1 MLTLQQIKADPAR
14 TVARLAVKG
23 FDGKEAIDRVIA
35 LDEERRRL
43 QLENDNR
50 AAELNRYAA
59 QIGTLMKQ
67 GRKDEAQQAKDAVAQ
82 MKAEQKKA
90 AEALEAAEKAQ
101 REILLTIPNLPCDAV
116 PEGLTAADN
125 VVEKTGGTMPD
136 LPDDAMPH

>member
-67 GRKDEAQQAKDAVAQ
+67 GRKDEAQQAKDAVSDAAQ
-82 MKAEQKKA
+82 KGADKVKD
-90 AEALEAAEKAQ
+90 
-101 REILLTIPNLPCDAV
+101 LLN
-116 PEGLTAADN
+116 
-125 VVEKTGGTMPD
+125 
-136 LPDDAMPH
+136 